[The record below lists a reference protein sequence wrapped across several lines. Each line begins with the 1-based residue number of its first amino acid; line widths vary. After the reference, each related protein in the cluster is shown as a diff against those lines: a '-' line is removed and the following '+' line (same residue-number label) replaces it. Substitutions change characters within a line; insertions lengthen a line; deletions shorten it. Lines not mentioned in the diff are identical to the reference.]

1 MRLMRQARRVDVQV
15 SILMI
20 VITVFCSLCIYA
32 VCYRLT
38 HSGMIHGLEQRA
50 FAIHD
55 FLEESLDK
63 STFYEIN
70 ARADMEKSSYR
81 EMKSL
86 LKQVKNAS
94 NVMYLYTAKKN
105 EQGEF
110 IYVIDGLDLSAGD
123 FRYPGDPIEHE
134 ITVDMERALGG
145 EQVLPKD
152 IKSTDWGKIF
162 ITYFPVHDGPQ
173 VVGVVGIEFE
183 AGRQFKTYSTIR
195 WIVPV
200 IVVLVSLLSTVT
212 AVLVFRRVSNPTF
225 HDMANTDQLTQLKN
239 RNAFQTDIG
248 NLRPGRSRQ
257 NTAMITI
264 DLNDLKLVNDRL
276 GHQQGDCYIQAAA
289 RAIRETVLKRGS
301 AYRTGGDEYVIL
313 LTQTSP
319 REIEALIDQIRQ
331 RFETF
336 CREAWDDVPLSFSCG
351 YAVYDESR
359 DEDMMALFSRADEAM
374 YEQKKA
380 YHSMVDAKRL

>member
-1 MRLMRQARRVDVQV
+1 MNLLRPARRVDVQV

-20 VITVFCSLCIYA
+20 AITVFCSLCIYA
-32 VCYRLT
+32 VCYQLT
-38 HSGMIHGLEQRA
+38 HNSMILSLENRA

-55 FLEESLDK
+55 YLEEALDM

-70 ARADMEKSSYR
+70 SKEDMKKSSYR
-81 EMKSL
+81 EMKYL
-86 LKQVKNAS
+86 LRHVKNAS

-110 IYVIDGLDLSAGD
+110 VYVIDGLERSAED
-123 FRYPGDPIEHE
+123 FRFPGDPIEHE
-134 ITVDMERALGG
+134 IIPDMERALGG

-162 ITYFPVHDGPQ
+162 ITYFPVHDGEQ

-183 AGRQFKTYSTIR
+183 AGGQYSTYATIR
-195 WIVPV
+195 WVVPV
-200 IVVLVSLLSTVT
+200 IVVLVSLLSTML
-212 AVLVFRRVSNPTF
+212 AVLVFRRISNPTF
-225 HDMANTDQLTQLKN
+225 QDMANTDQLTQLKN

-257 NTAMITI
+257 NMAIITI
-264 DLNDLKLVNDRL
+264 DLNDLKLVNDHL
-276 GHQQGDCYIQAAA
+276 GHQRGDYYIQAVA
-289 RAIRETVLKRGS
+289 RAIREAVKKRGS

-313 LTQTSP
+313 LEHTDSQ
-319 REIEALIDQIRQ
+319 EIEALIGQIRE
-331 RFETF
+331 RFEVC
-336 CREAWDDVPLSFSCG
+336 CRDVWEGRPLSFSCG
-351 YAVYDESR
+351 YAVYDEKQ
-359 DEDMMALFSRADEAM
+359 DEDMMALFARADAAM

-380 YHSMVDAKRL
+380 YHDAAEEE